1 MIIFT
6 PLWPN
11 EIWQDNLDTSFLLN
25 YPKKYLIFCVKNILR
40 SIRYDKFIYM
50 VHIFPWRSISLKTL
64 VHTKSEKVSP
74 YFQVSVASL
83 IMFDVVKWHIQIVL
97 REFSCHF
104 ISVIRIH
111 WNLITVWTTHWM
123 NKFGLEASF
132 LLYTSI
138 LKECYLKSLFQII
151 SP

>member
-50 VHIFPWRSISLKTL
+50 VHIFPWRSISLKTP

-74 YFQVSVASL
+74 YFQVSVASF

-111 WNLITVWTTHWM
+111 WNLITVWATHWM
-123 NKFGLEASF
+123 NKFGLEVSF

-138 LKECYLKSLFQII
+138 LKECYLKSLF
-151 SP
+151 